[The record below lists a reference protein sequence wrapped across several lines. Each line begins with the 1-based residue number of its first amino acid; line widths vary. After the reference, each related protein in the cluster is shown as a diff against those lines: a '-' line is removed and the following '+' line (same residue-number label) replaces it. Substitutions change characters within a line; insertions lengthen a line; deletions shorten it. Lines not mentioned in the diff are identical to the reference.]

1 MNGLLA
7 GKIAVITGGGRGIG
21 LAMAREM
28 AAQGAQGLI
37 LEVPAVAT
45 DTVPPQGFEVA
56 SADVTV
62 EADLARSFASAQ
74 DMFGR
79 VDIVVANAGIVPP
92 WHTPETID
100 LAEWHRVFAVNVG
113 GVAATIKHAVPY
125 MKERGGAIV
134 VTASINAVK
143 APQRQMAY
151 TTTKTALIGLVR
163 TAALDL
169 GAYGIRVNA
178 VAPGAVMTDA
188 FRSRIAARAAVGG
201 AGHDVVEADLK
212 SRSPLG
218 QVASEEDIA
227 HAAVFLAS
235 DWSMR
240 VTGHLLPVD
249 AGIGIT

>member
-1 MNGLLA
+1 MSGLLA

-21 LAMAREM
+21 LAMATEM
-28 AAQGAQGLI
+28 AAQGARGLI
-37 LEVPAVAT
+37 LEMAAVAAE
-45 DTVPPQGFEVA
+45 TVPPQGFDVV

-62 EADLARSFASAQ
+62 EEDLARGFASAQ
-74 DMFGR
+74 ERFGR

-92 WHTPETID
+92 WREPEAID

-113 GVAATIKHAVPY
+113 GVAATIKHAVPH
-125 MKERGGAIV
+125 MKEHGGAIV

-169 GAYGIRVNA
+169 GAHGIRVNA

-188 FRSRIAARAAVGG
+188 FKSRIATRNATGG
-201 AGHDVVEADLK
+201 PSREAVEADLK
-212 SRSPLG
+212 SKSPLG
-218 QVASEEDIA
+218 AIASETDIA

-235 DWSMR
+235 DWAAR
-240 VTGHLLPVD
+240 ITGHLLPVD
-249 AGIGIT
+249 AGLGIT